1 MIGEFNIIDRNVVL
15 DNDGVYKIPY
25 SITLDDKTIYYL
37 INTNDFSDMK
47 FCYLIGE
54 DELEE
59 ILDKEELVPIVE
71 EFNRNINMFLRD

>member
-1 MIGEFNIIDRNVVL
+1 MISDFMIIDRNVML
-15 DNDGVYKIPY
+15 DNDCVYKISY

-59 ILDKEELVPIVE
+59 ILDKEKLVPIIE
-71 EFNRNINMFLRD
+71 KFNRDINTFIRD